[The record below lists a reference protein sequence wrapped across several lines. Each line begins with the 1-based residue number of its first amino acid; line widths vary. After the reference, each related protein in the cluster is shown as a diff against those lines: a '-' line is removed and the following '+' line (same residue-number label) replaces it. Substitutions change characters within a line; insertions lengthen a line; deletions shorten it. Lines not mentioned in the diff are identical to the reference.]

1 MKVEKVINWFI
12 TEGMDQAA
20 QDLKE
25 MCIEVEFM
33 SHFNM
38 QRFFEYIYDTEEESN
53 YMFGSMLCDVEELDE
68 DL

>member
-20 QDLKE
+20 QELENIK
-25 MCIEVEFM
+25 VEFM
-33 SHFNM
+33 SDFNM
-38 QRFFEYIYDTEEESN
+38 QMFFEYIYDTEEESN
-53 YMFGSMLCDVEELDE
+53 YMFFSMLCDVEELDE